1 MEIDLKIVGN
11 RIRTKRERMNMTQ
24 SELAE
29 TLGYKTRDMISRIE
43 SGAINLPMD
52 KVVAIADALH
62 MTVSDLLGLDE
73 YVHDDVKIVEVNDP
87 FEGLSPED
95 KDKALQYIELL
106 RSSSVWRRQNGMEK
120 GGDSGSR

>member
-73 YVHDDVKIVEVNDP
+73 YGHDDVKIVEVNDP

-106 RSSSVWRRQNGMEK
+106 RSASVWRRQNGTGK

>member
-73 YVHDDVKIVEVNDP
+73 YVHDDVKIVEVDDP

-106 RSSSVWRRQNGMEK
+106 RSASVWRRQNGMEK